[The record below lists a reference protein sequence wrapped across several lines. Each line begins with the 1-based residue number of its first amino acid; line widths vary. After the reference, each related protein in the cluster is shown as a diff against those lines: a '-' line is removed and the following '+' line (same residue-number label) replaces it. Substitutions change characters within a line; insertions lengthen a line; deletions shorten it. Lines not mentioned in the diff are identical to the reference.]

1 MNPLTYL
8 QESIA
13 QARLVSWPNRTT
25 LIQLSVV
32 VISISLTIAIILGGF
47 DYLLTNGIGLLTT
60 RSSGPSAPPSLQIE
74 APISTPSVIQSP
86 TPAAVKKNK

>member
-1 MNPLTYL
+1 MNPLTYI

-13 QARLVSWPNRTT
+13 QARLVTWPNRTT

-60 RSSGPSAPPSLQIE
+60 RPNGQISPPPLQIE
-74 APISTPSVIQSP
+74 VPTSLPSVTQSP
-86 TPAAVKKNK
+86 TSATTKKNK

>member
-1 MNPLTYL
+1 MNPLTYI

-13 QARLVSWPNRTT
+13 QARLVTWPNRTT

-47 DYLLTNGIGLLTT
+47 DYLLTNGIGLLST
-60 RSSGPSAPPSLQIE
+60 RSTGQTNQPSVQIE
-74 APISTPSVIQSP
+74 VPTPTLSVIQSP
-86 TPAAVKKNK
+86 TPATTKKNK